1 MDIRAI
7 ALGLF
12 FVAAWSSAFAAARL
26 IVADAPPFLALSVR
40 FLISG
45 TIALAVGFALGQR
58 IRFTKGQWAGI
69 VVFGLCQ
76 NALYL
81 GLNFEAMR
89 TVEASVAAV
98 IASLLP
104 LIVAG
109 LGRMFLGDRLPA
121 LGIAGLVIGFL
132 GVLVMMSG
140 RIAGGSDLA
149 GMGLCLTGALALAV
163 ATLLVRNLSA
173 GGNLW
178 IVVGMQMFV
187 GSIALFPVSLAL
199 ETWQVHFS
207 AALAGAMLYA
217 IFVAGLAATT
227 AWFLLVERLGPTRAA
242 AFHFLNPFFG
252 VATAAV
258 VLGERVGLRD
268 VLGVTIVSLGILM
281 VQRARRP
288 LVPAPAG

>member
-1 MDIRAI
+1 MLPA
-7 ALGLF
+7 
-12 FVAAWSSAFAAARL
+12 
-26 IVADAPPFLALSVR
+26 APPSDRGTAPDADPETPGFFRRNRVWLSILALPVVV
-40 FLISG
+40 IV
-45 TIALAVGFALGQR
+45 VGFALGQR

-121 LGIAGLVIGFL
+121 LGIAGL
-132 GVLVMMSG
+132 
-140 RIAGGSDLA
+140 
-149 GMGLCLTGALALAV
+149 
-163 ATLLVRNLSA
+163 
-173 GGNLW
+173 
-178 IVVGMQMFV
+178 
-187 GSIALFPVSLAL
+187 
-199 ETWQVHFS
+199 
-207 AALAGAMLYA
+207 
-217 IFVAGLAATT
+217 AATT

>member
-1 MDIRAI
+1 MDIRAV

-40 FLISG
+40 FLVSG
-45 TIALAVGFALGQR
+45 VIALAIGFALGQR
-58 IRFTKGQWAGI
+58 IRFTRAQWAGI

-109 LGRMFLGDRLPA
+109 LGRIFLGDRLPA

-149 GMGLCLTGALALAV
+149 GMGLCLAGALALAV

-178 IVVGMQMFV
+178 IVVGLQMFV

-199 ETWQVHFS
+199 ETWQVRVTP
-207 AALAGAMLYA
+207 ALVGAMLYA

-252 VATAAV
+252 VATAAL
-258 VLGERVGLRD
+258 VLGERVGPRD
-268 VLGVTIVSLGILM
+268 LLGVGIVSLGILM